1 MPKSIF
7 RIIDAE
13 TTCQSLPFKQ
23 LIEALDEGFTNDYI
37 APVRHHHSLK
47 RREGNDATLLLMP
60 TWTES
65 SSSEQLIGVK
75 TVTVFPGNPAKGLP
89 SVTSTYLL
97 SDGETG
103 RQLALI
109 DGNVLTARR
118 TAATSA
124 LAARYLSRPDAR
136 RLLLIGTGQ
145 VARLLPQA
153 YRTVLP
159 IDHIQVWNINRGS
172 AERLAAALNSAG
184 IAASVADDLESAIAD
199 ADIISAATL
208 STSPLIRGKW
218 LKPGQH
224 VDLIGSFTP
233 GMREADD
240 EAIRKSLIFVDS
252 TTALHES
259 GDLIQPIESGI
270 IDQSDVVATLPE
282 LCKKVH
288 PGRQAPDQITCF
300 KSVGSGV
307 ADLIAAK
314 LVFGAP

>member
-1 MPKSIF
+1 MPNSVF

-13 TTCQSLPFKQ
+13 ATCQSLPFKQ
-23 LIEALDEGFTNDYI
+23 LIEALNEGFTNAYF

-47 RREGNDATLLLMP
+47 RREDADATLLLMP

-65 SSSEQLIGVK
+65 ASPEQFIGVK
-75 TVTVFPGNPAKGLP
+75 IVTVFPGNPAKGLP

-136 RLLLIGTGQ
+136 RLLLLGTGQ

-153 YRTVLP
+153 YRAVLP
-159 IDHIQVWNINRGS
+159 IDHIQIWNIHRAS
-172 AERLAAALNSAG
+172 AERLTAELSSAG

-208 STSPLIRGKW
+208 STSPLIKGKW

-224 VDLIGSFTP
+224 IDLIGSFTP
-233 GMREADD
+233 EMREADD
-240 EAIRKSLIFVDS
+240 EAIQQSLVFVDNK
-252 TTALHES
+252 TALHES
-259 GDLIQPIESGI
+259 GDLIQPLKSGI

-282 LCKKVH
+282 LCKKAH